1 MADLGGLPERVEAL
15 SRDLAGLSQRVGAIE
30 GVLNGIQAGGQQLQD
45 TMQALRMELGSI
57 REVLRTDPR
66 GAPQRVPKQQFKVP
80 APAKFE
86 SADGTRTLKAWFAQ
100 FRAYVE
106 FTQPVLTEAMM
117 QSYLG
122 GPCLQAY
129 LVHQAT
135 CREVDKVRDLDSFER
150 VLQQLTNLGNQEEV
164 ARQKMKLLRQGD
176 MSIAE
181 FNTQFAALAVE
192 CPNRSEFDK
201 VGDYIDGLNESIR
214 KDVKLQK
221 CGTLGDAMQ
230 VAVAASGVVGSSV
243 AFDAGSGSRP
253 MDVDTMY
260 ALLNAMRG
268 VEASSRGGDLCW
280 NCDKE
285 GHFARDC
292 PEPKRQ
298 GRKGRR

>member
-45 TMQALRMELGSI
+45 TIQALRMELSI
-57 REVLRTDPR
+57 E
-66 GAPQRVPKQQFKVP
+66 
-80 APAKFE
+80 
-86 SADGTRTLKAWFAQ
+86 
-100 FRAYVE
+100 
-106 FTQPVLTEAMM
+106 
-117 QSYLG
+117 
-122 GPCLQAY
+122 
-129 LVHQAT
+129 
-135 CREVDKVRDLDSFER
+135 
-150 VLQQLTNLGNQEEV
+150 
-164 ARQKMKLLRQGD
+164 
-176 MSIAE
+176 E
-181 FNTQFAALAVE
+181 FNTKFAALAVE
-192 CPNRSEFDK
+192 CLNWSEFDT
-201 VGDYIDGLNESIR
+201 VGDYIDGLNESIQ